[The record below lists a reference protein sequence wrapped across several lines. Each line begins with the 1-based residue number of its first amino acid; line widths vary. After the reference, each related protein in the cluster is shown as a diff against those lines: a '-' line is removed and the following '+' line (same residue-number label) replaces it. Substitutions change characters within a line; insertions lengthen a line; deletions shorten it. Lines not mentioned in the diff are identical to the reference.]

1 MRVWPP
7 RQTEPMAP
15 VTLSKDPLAH
25 ISDREEVHTALVS
38 GGQVGVSL
46 GPAHVDAE
54 LRALRP
60 TQLSATPRFFEALQA
75 RSPAT
80 SRLLPPSHTFSHLL
94 LLRGAAGRV

>member
-46 GPAHVDAE
+46 GPAHVA
-54 LRALRP
+54 
-60 TQLSATPRFFEALQA
+60 
-75 RSPAT
+75 
-80 SRLLPPSHTFSHLL
+80 SRLAVEGGERDPPMSTKPSL
-94 LLRGAAGRV
+94 AA